1 MFKNSTT
8 ETILCSS
15 QVFLSI
21 SSVPGGGNFD
31 HLAKL
36 AFSQISLL

>member
-1 MFKNSTT
+1 MFKNSTI

-15 QVFLSI
+15 QVLLSI

-31 HLAKL
+31 HLAKS
-36 AFSQISLL
+36 AFSWIFLL

>member
-1 MFKNSTT
+1 MFKSRTT
-8 ETILCSS
+8 ETILCS